1 MGASD
6 SDENLPN
13 DRAADA
19 KSASQ
24 TPAKTM
30 PANDMPANDMLAAD
44 PFSTGDPFDGPR
56 LSPMATPQERKAL
69 LGELRGLIQSGEYQV
84 DPEIV
89 AVAVM
94 REGRWEPRET

>member
-6 SDENLPN
+6 NDDEVLARGTLAGDQSGNE
-13 DRAADA
+13 
-19 KSASQ
+19 
-24 TPAKTM
+24 
-30 PANDMPANDMLAAD
+30 MLAAD
-44 PFSTGDPFDGPR
+44 PFSDVDPNDGPR

-69 LGELRGLIQSGEYQV
+69 LGELRGLIQAGQYEV

-94 REGRWEPRET
+94 REGRWERR

>member
-6 SDENLPN
+6 SDENSVS
-13 DRAADA
+13 DVAAEA

-24 TPAKTM
+24 TPANPM
-30 PANDMPANDMLAAD
+30 PADQLLGAD
-44 PFSTGDPFDGPR
+44 PFSIVDPFDGPH
-56 LSPMATPQERKAL
+56 LSPMATPEERKAL
-69 LGELRGLIQSGEYQV
+69 LGELRGLIQAGEYEV

-94 REGRWEPRET
+94 REGRWERS

>member
-6 SDENLPN
+6 SDENLAS
-13 DRAADA
+13 DVATDA
-19 KSASQ
+19 KSAN
-24 TPAKTM
+24 TK
-30 PANDMPANDMLAAD
+30 PANELLANHMLGAD
-44 PFSTGDPFDGPR
+44 PFSTVDPFDGPH

-69 LGELRGLIQSGEYQV
+69 LGELRGLIQAGEYEV

-94 REGRWEPRET
+94 REGRWERS

>member
-6 SDENLPN
+6 SDENLASDTGP
-13 DRAADA
+13 DV
-19 KSASQ
+19 KPASQ
-24 TPAKTM
+24 TL
-30 PANDMPANDMLAAD
+30 ANEMLGAD
-44 PFSTGDPFDGPR
+44 PFSSVDPFDGPH

-69 LGELRGLIQSGEYQV
+69 LGELRGLIQAGEYEV

-94 REGRWEPRET
+94 REGRWERS

>member
-6 SDENLPN
+6 SDENLAI
-13 DRAADA
+13 DGAADA

-24 TPAKTM
+24 TSANQT
-30 PANDMPANDMLAAD
+30 PANNEMLGAD
-44 PFSTGDPFDGPR
+44 PFSNVDPFDGPH

-69 LGELRGLIQSGEYQV
+69 LGELRGLIQAGEYEV

-89 AVAVM
+89 AVAIM
-94 REGRWEPRET
+94 REGRWERS

>member
-6 SDENLPN
+6 SDENLAS
-13 DRAADA
+13 DVATDA

-24 TPAKTM
+24 TLANTK
-30 PANDMPANDMLAAD
+30 PANEMLANHMLGAD
-44 PFSTGDPFDGPR
+44 PFSTVDPFDGPH

-69 LGELRGLIQSGEYQV
+69 LGELRGLIQAGEYEV

-94 REGRWEPRET
+94 REGRWERS

>member
-6 SDENLPN
+6 RDETLAR
-13 DRAADA
+13 DTSADA
-19 KSASQ
+19 KSTSQ
-24 TPAKTM
+24 TR
-30 PANDMPANDMLAAD
+30 ANHEMLGAD
-44 PFSTGDPFDGPR
+44 PFSDVDPFDGPR

-69 LGELRGLIQSGEYQV
+69 LGELRGLIQAGEYEV

-94 REGRWEPRET
+94 REGRWERS